1 MTIYMTHAID
11 ENGIMKSVDSVE
23 SGLAC
28 TCTCIEC
35 GQPLIAAKGNKYVH
49 HFRHESEDRKC
60 NWSGES
66 ELHYLAK
73 HILKEDMK
81 LYIPNVSWH
90 GFEQSYRLLFSD
102 VQVEKGI
109 GPYKAD
115 LIATTDNFDTV
126 AIEISVT
133 HPCEENKIR
142 YYNEHLI
149 NAIQININPEPLYNR
164 TSIDIDFVRKEISKS
179 KFELLSL
186 NPISSIARNLIA
198 KANNDIRELNVEY
211 EKLKSQKNSLITEVK
226 TLKDEH
232 DELDLR
238 TDELRNEL
246 RHLELV
252 VESRT
257 ATETTLE
264 MLEGLNTEY
273 SRRERQYIRQHNQA
287 KAELV
292 RDFKNSLKDLD
303 GKRAIAQERLISI
316 RNKANDVYSEI
327 SAIRSKAQHEIELAR
342 KLKDREIESELR
354 LAKLKELLTFFE
366 SNEQIVTVELI
377 TQRLEELYSNRYHDL
392 KEIWERYSLW
402 DRNSVRPEV
411 LNNPHFS
418 KPDLALITK

>member
-11 ENGIMKSVDSVE
+11 ENGIVKSVDSVE

-28 TCTCIEC
+28 NCTCIEC
-35 GQPLIAAKGNKYVH
+35 GQPLIAAKGDKYVH
-49 HFRHESEDRKC
+49 HFRHESEDKKC

-81 LYIPNVSWH
+81 LYIPNISWN
-90 GFEQSYRLLFSD
+90 GFEQSYRLHFSD

-115 LIATTDNFDTV
+115 LIATTDSFDTV

-133 HPCEENKIR
+133 HPCDENKIR
-142 YYNEHLI
+142 YFNNNLI
-149 NAIQININPEPLYNR
+149 NAIQININPEPLYNK
-164 TSIDIDFVRKEISKS
+164 TSIDIDFVRKEIAKS
-179 KFELLSL
+179 NFELLSL
-186 NPISSIARNLIA
+186 NPTSSIASNLIA
-198 KANNDIRELNVEY
+198 KANNEIRDLNIEY
-211 EKLKSQKNSLITEVK
+211 RKLNSQKNILTTEVE
-226 TLKDEH
+226 TLKNEH

-238 TDELRNEL
+238 TDEVRNEL

-257 ATETTLE
+257 ATETTIE
-264 MLEGLNTEY
+264 MLEGLDNEY

-292 RDFKNSLKDLD
+292 RDFKNALKDFD
-303 GKRAIAQERLISI
+303 KMRATAQERLIDI
-316 RNKANDVYSEI
+316 RKKASDIYSEI
-327 SAIRSKAQHEIELAR
+327 SAMRSKAQHEIELAR
-342 KLKDREIESELR
+342 KLQDRVIESELR
-354 LAKLKELLTFFE
+354 LAKLKELVTYFE
-366 SNEQIVTVELI
+366 SNEQIVTVEQI

-392 KEIWERYSLW
+392 KETWERYSLW
-402 DRNSVRPEV
+402 DRNAVRPEV
-411 LNNPHFS
+411 LNKPHS
-418 KPDLALITK
+418 SHPDLTMITK